1 MKTLTFEEMKERFPV
16 KWYYDGSK
24 FIETF
29 HLSDEGN
36 GICNTY
42 EECLAKT
49 IDTQLKARD
58 KELNRVNGIANEVKS
73 RSGIFYHLKRKFKRA
88 YKARLEEIESQLEE
102 RVSYIKG
109 SEKSLLSSES
119 NYTIDLDCQVG
130 DVLWI
135 AVEKN
140 NSLKMGVHK
149 ALVTEVSPYFNR
161 ESFNINV
168 RAIFETYGGERFTL
182 RVGDTGL
189 TNDWTYH
196 YIFTSK
202 QEAVEAMSAFIQI
215 DIDELNKLKEKIEGG
230 VLNATNQ

>member
-1 MKTLTFEEMKERFPV
+1 MKTLTFEEMKERFPI

-49 IDTQLKARD
+49 IDTQVKARD
-58 KELNRVNGIANEVKS
+58 KELNRVNGIANGVKR
-73 RSGIFYHLKRKFKRA
+73 RSGILYHLKRKFKRA
-88 YKARLEEIESQLEE
+88 YKARIEEIESQLDE
-102 RVSYIKG
+102 RISYIKG
-109 SEKSLLSSES
+109 SEKSFLSSES
-119 NYTIDLDCQVG
+119 NYTIDFDCQVG

-135 AVEKN
+135 TVEKN

-161 ESFNINV
+161 ESFTVNV
-168 RAIFETYGGERFTL
+168 RAIFETCNGERFTL
-182 RVGDTGL
+182 RVDDTGL

-196 YIFTSK
+196 HIFTSK
-202 QEAVEAMSAFIQI
+202 QEAVEAMSTFIQR
-215 DIDELNKLKEKIEGG
+215 DIDELNKLKEKIESY
-230 VLNATNQ
+230 

>member
-1 MKTLTFEEMKERFPV
+1 MKTLTFEEMKERFPI
-16 KWYYDGSK
+16 KWYYDGAK

-36 GICNTY
+36 GVCNTY

-58 KELNRVNGIANEVKS
+58 KELNRVNGIADEVKR
-73 RSGIFYHLKRKFKRA
+73 RSGILYHLKLKFKRA
-88 YKARLEEIESQLEE
+88 YKARLEEIESQLNE
-102 RVSYIKG
+102 RISCVKG
-109 SEKSLLSSES
+109 SEKSFLSRVSD
-119 NYTIDLDCQVG
+119 YTIDFDCQVG

-140 NSLKMGVHK
+140 NSLKMGVYK

-161 ESFNINV
+161 ESFNVNV
-168 RAIFETYGGERFTL
+168 RAIFETCSGERFTL
-182 RVGDTGL
+182 RVDDTGL
-189 TNDWTYH
+189 TNDWTCH
-196 YIFTSK
+196 YIFTSE

-215 DIDELNKLKEKIEGG
+215 DIDELNKLKEKIESGI
-230 VLNATNQ
+230 LNATNQ